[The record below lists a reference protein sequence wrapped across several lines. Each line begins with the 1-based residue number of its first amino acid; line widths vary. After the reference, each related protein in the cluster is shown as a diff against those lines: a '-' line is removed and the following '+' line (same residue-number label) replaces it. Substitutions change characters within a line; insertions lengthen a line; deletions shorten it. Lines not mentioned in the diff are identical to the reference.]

1 MIVGTGSAR
10 GSGRRCAGGL
20 GRAGVAPGDEGHEGN
35 STDVPPGTVS
45 LARPM
50 ETNSIGPELDWDTEA
65 WLEVRTRAQQAGQAY
80 IWLNLVEQRLRAVV
94 AAVLRPI
101 YEPVHGHDDWVV
113 AAAGPAGQ
121 EWVQRAVAVREVSRR
136 KGYLLDP
143 ADDNVLSFLTLPQL
157 RELMVQHWPCFEP
170 YVDDRRDVELALDEL
185 EVTRNVVSRNRALS
199 EAVLNQAERASAR
212 LLEIL
217 GSSGDVPSARRLPID
232 AVEDLV
238 GDRYADV
245 VAVHSDRVRLLRQ
258 FPAED
263 IFGGARRL
271 DAIGIGLN
279 LLVQNF
285 SGRRLVRLAESGCRV
300 RLLFL
305 NPASSAVK
313 RRERELGIKR
323 GELSRAVEM
332 NILHMRRVRSA
343 SVTRAPSRSRSSTR
357 RPASRP
363 TSWTA
368 TAPTASRSCRPI
380 CGGCAVSRR
389 RSWCCATAAGWS
401 SRTRS
406 TKAGFSPRTARSS
419 SLCGRIRGQCPELS
433 QCGPVT
439 ECGPAA
445 EAECGPLIV
454 SGPWEGGD
462 HWGKAPP
469 RRGTAHGL
477 AP

>member
-1 MIVGTGSAR
+1 M
-10 GSGRRCAGGL
+10 GSGGL
-20 GRAGVAPGDEGHEGN
+20 ELPPGDEGHEGGS

-50 ETNSIGPELDWDTEA
+50 EGAIGPELDWDADA
-65 WLEVRTRAQQAGQAY
+65 WREVRTRAQRAGRAY

-101 YEPVHGHDDWVV
+101 YEPVHGDDWVV

-143 ADDNVLSFLTLPQL
+143 ADDNVISFLTLPQL

-170 YVDDRRDVELALDEL
+170 YFDDRRDVELALDEL

-212 LLEIL
+212 LLEML
-217 GSSGDVPSARRLPID
+217 GTGGDVPSARRLPVD

-245 VAVHSDRVRLLRQ
+245 VAVHSDRVRLLRR

-263 IFGGARRL
+263 IFDGARRL

-285 SGRRLVRLAESGCRV
+285 SGRRLVRLAEAGARV

-313 RRERELGIKR
+313 RRERELGMKR

-332 NILHMRRVRSA
+332 NILHMRRVRSRLRDPGA
-343 SVTRAPSRSRSSTR
+343 FQIQVYDETPRFTAYLVDGDGSDGVAVVQSYLRRMRGMEAPVLVLRNGNRVVKSDEVDEGGLFAAYREEFEL
-357 RPASRP
+357 AWVDSRP
-363 TSWTA
+363 
-368 TAPTASRSCRPI
+368 
-380 CGGCAVSRR
+380 VS
-389 RSWCCATAAGWS
+389 
-401 SRTRS
+401 
-406 TKAGFSPRTARSS
+406 
-419 SLCGRIRGQCPELS
+419 
-433 QCGPVT
+433 
-439 ECGPAA
+439 
-445 EAECGPLIV
+445 
-454 SGPWEGGD
+454 
-462 HWGKAPP
+462 
-469 RRGTAHGL
+469 
-477 AP
+477 

>member
-1 MIVGTGSAR
+1 M
-10 GSGRRCAGGL
+10 GSGGL
-20 GRAGVAPGDEGHEGN
+20 ELPPGDEGREGS
-35 STDVPPGTVS
+35 STDAPPSTVS
-45 LARPM
+45 LARPVDAG
-50 ETNSIGPELDWDTEA
+50 SQIGPELDWGVDA
-65 WLEVRTRAQQAGQAY
+65 WSEVRTRAQRAGRAY

-101 YEPVHGHDDWVV
+101 YEPVHGDDWVV

-170 YVDDRRDVELALDEL
+170 YFDDRRDVELALDEL

-199 EAVLNQAERASAR
+199 ETVLAQAERASTR
-212 LLEIL
+212 LLDIL
-217 GSSGDVPSARRLPID
+217 GADSDLPSARRLPVD
-232 AVEDLV
+232 AVEDIV

-245 VAVHSDRVRLLRQ
+245 VGVHSDRVRLLRQ

-271 DAIGIGLN
+271 DVVGIGLN

-313 RRERELGIKR
+313 RRERELGLKK
-323 GELSRAVEM
+323 GELSRSVEM
-332 NILHMRRVRSA
+332 NILHMRRVRSRLRDPGA
-343 SVTRAPSRSRSSTR
+343 FEIHVFDETPRFTAYLVDGDGPDGIALIQSYLRRTRGMEGPVLVLRGGRRVVRSGDGDAGGEGLFETYREEFESVWVD
-357 RPASRP
+357 SRP
-363 TSWTA
+363 
-368 TAPTASRSCRPI
+368 
-380 CGGCAVSRR
+380 VS
-389 RSWCCATAAGWS
+389 
-401 SRTRS
+401 
-406 TKAGFSPRTARSS
+406 
-419 SLCGRIRGQCPELS
+419 
-433 QCGPVT
+433 
-439 ECGPAA
+439 
-445 EAECGPLIV
+445 
-454 SGPWEGGD
+454 
-462 HWGKAPP
+462 
-469 RRGTAHGL
+469 
-477 AP
+477 

>member
-1 MIVGTGSAR
+1 M
-10 GSGRRCAGGL
+10 GSGGL
-20 GRAGVAPGDEGHEGN
+20 ELPPGDEGHEGGS

-50 ETNSIGPELDWDTEA
+50 EGAIGPELDWDADA
-65 WLEVRTRAQQAGQAY
+65 WREVRTRAQRAGRAY

-101 YEPVHGHDDWVV
+101 YEPVHGDDWVV

-143 ADDNVLSFLTLPQL
+143 ADDNVISFLTLPQL

-170 YVDDRRDVELALDEL
+170 YFDDRRDVELALDEL

-212 LLEIL
+212 LLEML
-217 GSSGDVPSARRLPID
+217 GTSGDVPSARRLPVD

-263 IFGGARRL
+263 IFDGARRL
-271 DAIGIGLN
+271 DAVGISLN

-285 SGRRLVRLAESGCRV
+285 SGRRLVRLAEAGARV

-313 RRERELGIKR
+313 RRERELGMKR

-332 NILHMRRVRSA
+332 NILHMRRVRSRLRDPGA
-343 SVTRAPSRSRSSTR
+343 FQIQVYDETPRFSAYLVDGDGSDGVAVVQSYLRRMRGMEAPVLVLRNGSRVVKSDEADEGGLFAAYREEFEL
-357 RPASRP
+357 AWADSRP
-363 TSWTA
+363 
-368 TAPTASRSCRPI
+368 
-380 CGGCAVSRR
+380 VS
-389 RSWCCATAAGWS
+389 
-401 SRTRS
+401 
-406 TKAGFSPRTARSS
+406 
-419 SLCGRIRGQCPELS
+419 
-433 QCGPVT
+433 
-439 ECGPAA
+439 
-445 EAECGPLIV
+445 
-454 SGPWEGGD
+454 
-462 HWGKAPP
+462 
-469 RRGTAHGL
+469 
-477 AP
+477 

>member
-1 MIVGTGSAR
+1 M
-10 GSGRRCAGGL
+10 GSGGL
-20 GRAGVAPGDEGHEGN
+20 ELPPGDGGHEGS
-35 STDVPPGTVS
+35 STDAPPGAVS

-50 ETNSIGPELDWDTEA
+50 EIGAELDWGADA
-65 WLEVRTRAQQAGQAY
+65 WREVRTRAQRAGRAY

-101 YEPVHGHDDWVV
+101 YEPVHGEDDWVV

-143 ADDNVLSFLTLPQL
+143 ADDNVISFLTLPQL

-170 YVDDRRDVELALDEL
+170 YFDERRDVELALDEL

-199 EAVLNQAERASAR
+199 EAVLAQAERASAK

-217 GSSGDVPSARRLPID
+217 GAGSDVPSARRLPVD
-232 AVEDLV
+232 AVENLV

-245 VAVHSDRVRLLRQ
+245 VGVHSDRVRLMRQ

-323 GELSRAVEM
+323 GELSRSVEM
-332 NILHMRRVRSA
+332 NILHMRRVRARLRDPGAFEIQVYDETPRFTAYLVDGDGSDGIA
-343 SVTRAPSRSRSSTR
+343 VVQSYLRRTRGMEAPVLVLRGGGRVLKPDEIGEEGLFGTYR
-357 RPASRP
+357 EEFEVAWADSRP
-363 TSWTA
+363 
-368 TAPTASRSCRPI
+368 
-380 CGGCAVSRR
+380 VS
-389 RSWCCATAAGWS
+389 
-401 SRTRS
+401 
-406 TKAGFSPRTARSS
+406 
-419 SLCGRIRGQCPELS
+419 
-433 QCGPVT
+433 
-439 ECGPAA
+439 
-445 EAECGPLIV
+445 
-454 SGPWEGGD
+454 
-462 HWGKAPP
+462 
-469 RRGTAHGL
+469 
-477 AP
+477 

>member
-1 MIVGTGSAR
+1 M
-10 GSGRRCAGGL
+10 GSGGL
-20 GRAGVAPGDEGHEGN
+20 ELPPGDDGHEGV
-35 STDVPPGTVS
+35 SPDVPPGAVS

-50 ETNSIGPELDWDTEA
+50 DAGAIGPELDWDA
-65 WLEVRTRAQQAGQAY
+65 ASWHEVRTRAQRAGRAY

-94 AAVLRPI
+94 AAVLRPV
-101 YEPVHGHDDWVV
+101 YEPVHGEDWVV

-170 YVDDRRDVELALDEL
+170 YVDERREVELALDEL

-199 EAVLNQAERASAR
+199 GAVLDQAERASAR

-217 GSSGDVPSARRLPID
+217 GAGGDVPSARRLPVD

-245 VAVHSDRVRLLRQ
+245 VAVHQDRVRLLRQ

-263 IFGGARRL
+263 LFGGARRV
-271 DAIGIGLN
+271 DALGIGLN

-285 SGRRLVRLAESGCRV
+285 SGRRLLRMAEAGGRL

-332 NILHMRRVRSA
+332 NILHMRRVRARLRDPGAFEIQVFDETPRFTAYLVDGDGADGVGIVQSYL
-343 SVTRAPSRSRSSTR
+343 RRSRGMEAPVLVLRSGRGGGRVVKPDQRGMPDEAGLFPTYR
-357 RPASRP
+357 EEFEQLWADSRP
-363 TSWTA
+363 
-368 TAPTASRSCRPI
+368 
-380 CGGCAVSRR
+380 VS
-389 RSWCCATAAGWS
+389 
-401 SRTRS
+401 
-406 TKAGFSPRTARSS
+406 
-419 SLCGRIRGQCPELS
+419 
-433 QCGPVT
+433 
-439 ECGPAA
+439 
-445 EAECGPLIV
+445 
-454 SGPWEGGD
+454 
-462 HWGKAPP
+462 
-469 RRGTAHGL
+469 
-477 AP
+477 

>member
-1 MIVGTGSAR
+1 MS
-10 GSGRRCAGGL
+10 SGGL
-20 GRAGVAPGDEGHEGN
+20 ELPPGDPGHEGE
-35 STDVPPGTVS
+35 SGDVPPGAVS

-50 ETNSIGPELDWDTEA
+50 EIGAELDWSADA
-65 WLEVRTRAQQAGQAY
+65 WSEVRTRAQRAGRAY

-94 AAVLRPI
+94 AAVLRPV
-101 YEPVHGHDDWVV
+101 YEPVHGEDWVV

-170 YVDDRRDVELALDEL
+170 YFDDRRDVELALDEL
-185 EVTRNVVSRNRALS
+185 EVARNVVSRNRALS
-199 EAVLNQAERASAR
+199 RAVLDQAERASAR

-217 GSSGDVPSARRLPID
+217 GGGSGPRSVDRLPVD

-245 VAVHSDRVRLLRQ
+245 VSVHSDRVRLQRQ
-258 FPAED
+258 LPAED
-263 IFGGARRL
+263 LFGGARRL

-313 RRERELGIKR
+313 RRERELGLKK
-323 GELSRAVEM
+323 GELSRSVEM
-332 NILHMRRVRSA
+332 NILHTRRVRA
-343 SVTRAPSRSRSSTR
+343 SLRDPGAFEIHVFDETPRFTAYLVDGDGSDAVGVVQSYLRRARGMEAPVLVLRGAR
-357 RPASRP
+357 RGALRPEQNSEVGLFETYREEFESVWADSRP
-363 TSWTA
+363 
-368 TAPTASRSCRPI
+368 
-380 CGGCAVSRR
+380 VS
-389 RSWCCATAAGWS
+389 
-401 SRTRS
+401 
-406 TKAGFSPRTARSS
+406 
-419 SLCGRIRGQCPELS
+419 
-433 QCGPVT
+433 
-439 ECGPAA
+439 
-445 EAECGPLIV
+445 
-454 SGPWEGGD
+454 
-462 HWGKAPP
+462 
-469 RRGTAHGL
+469 
-477 AP
+477 

>member
-1 MIVGTGSAR
+1 MS
-10 GSGRRCAGGL
+10 SGGL
-20 GRAGVAPGDEGHEGN
+20 ELPPGDDGHEGQDSQETA
-35 STDVPPGTVS
+35 STDIPPGAVS

-50 ETNSIGPELDWDTEA
+50 DIGAQIGPELDWGTDA
-65 WLEVRTRAQQAGQAY
+65 WREVRTRAQRAGRAY

-101 YEPVHGHDDWVV
+101 YEPVNGDDWVV

-170 YVDDRRDVELALDEL
+170 YFDDRRDVELALDEL

-199 EAVLNQAERASAR
+199 ETVLAQAERASSR
-212 LLEIL
+212 LLDIL
-217 GSSGDVPSARRLPID
+217 RAGSDVPSARRLPVD
-232 AVEDLV
+232 AVEEMV

-245 VAVHSDRVRLLRQ
+245 VGVHSDRVRLLRQ
-258 FPAED
+258 LPAED
-263 IFGGARRL
+263 LFGGARRL

-285 SGRRLVRLAESGCRV
+285 SGRRLMRLAESGCRT

-323 GELSRAVEM
+323 GELGRAVEM
-332 NILHMRRVRSA
+332 NILHMRRVRA
-343 SVTRAPSRSRSSTR
+343 RLRD
-357 RPASRP
+357 PAAFEIQVFDETPRF
-363 TSWTA
+363 TA
-368 TAPTASRSCRPI
+368 YLVDGDGSD
-380 CGGCAVSRR
+380 GLAVVQSYLR
-389 RSWCCATAAGWS
+389 
-401 SRTRS
+401 RTRGMEAPVLVLRGGGRVVR
-406 TKAGFSPRTARSS
+406 AGASADTGENGLFVTYRDEFEQAWAD
-419 SLCGRIRGQCPELS
+419 GR
-433 QCGPVT
+433 PV
-439 ECGPAA
+439 
-445 EAECGPLIV
+445 
-454 SGPWEGGD
+454 S
-462 HWGKAPP
+462 
-469 RRGTAHGL
+469 
-477 AP
+477 

>member
-1 MIVGTGSAR
+1 M
-10 GSGRRCAGGL
+10 GSGGL
-20 GRAGVAPGDEGHEGN
+20 ELPPGDEGHEGN
-35 STDVPPGTVS
+35 STDVPPGAVS

-50 ETNSIGPELDWDTEA
+50 EMGSIGPELDWGADA
-65 WLEVRTRAQQAGQAY
+65 WREVRTRAQRAGRAY
-80 IWLNLVEQRLRAVV
+80 IWLNLVEQRVRAVV

-101 YEPVHGHDDWVV
+101 YEPVHSDDWVV

-170 YVDDRRDVELALDEL
+170 YFDERRDVELALDEL

-199 EAVLNQAERASAR
+199 EAVLGQAERAAAK

-217 GSSGDVPSARRLPID
+217 GAGSDTPSARRLPVD

-245 VAVHSDRVRLLRQ
+245 VGVHSDRVRLLRQ

-263 IFGGARRL
+263 LFGGARRL
-271 DAIGIGLN
+271 DAVGIGLN

-313 RRERELGIKR
+313 RRERELGLKR

-332 NILHMRRVRSA
+332 NILHMRRVRARLRDPGAFEIQVYDETPRFTAYLVDGDGSDGIA
-343 SVTRAPSRSRSSTR
+343 VVQSYLRRARGMEAPVLVLRGGGRVVKPDEIGEEGLFPTYR
-357 RPASRP
+357 EEFEVAWADSRP
-363 TSWTA
+363 
-368 TAPTASRSCRPI
+368 
-380 CGGCAVSRR
+380 VS
-389 RSWCCATAAGWS
+389 
-401 SRTRS
+401 
-406 TKAGFSPRTARSS
+406 
-419 SLCGRIRGQCPELS
+419 
-433 QCGPVT
+433 
-439 ECGPAA
+439 
-445 EAECGPLIV
+445 
-454 SGPWEGGD
+454 
-462 HWGKAPP
+462 
-469 RRGTAHGL
+469 
-477 AP
+477 